1 MTEADA
7 GAGIFTAQET
17 LDHWRGHRAV
27 TRRTIERFPDEH
39 LFSFT
44 PAPPLRPFGEM
55 MLEVIRMIPP
65 SLQGIE
71 TGDWNFQLADMSG
84 VQDKASLLQA
94 WDEADAFIEA
104 RWAHLTREALRG
116 VVPPLPHLRAVPYLV
131 DNEIHHRAQGFIYL
145 RLLGVEP
152 PAFFER

>member
-1 MTEADA
+1 
-7 GAGIFTAQET
+7 
-17 LDHWRGHRAV
+17 
-27 TRRTIERFPDEH
+27 
-39 LFSFT
+39 
-44 PAPPLRPFGEM
+44 M

-84 VQDKASLLQA
+84 VQDKAALLQA

-152 PAFFER
+152 PAFFERRSGRLGKVPPTGPAKVEPEPGGPWAPHGRR